1 MLETT
6 VLQTNRWQTFL
17 WLICECSEHVWVHE
31 FKHAIEKQNQGGI
44 LWNFWS
50 KCCAPG
56 RPGRGTTIWWWHCLC
71 GQCSRISSHR
81 THLRP
86 PRIAI
91 TSRYLW
97 ADYVRTPPNKTPPR
111 RTGKVMH
118 AGSYYTR
125 SANSGRSIP
134 CHSASHVASCSLAG
148 VKDVSGLG
156 AGDSALIPQFLE
168 AGTLDV
174 TM

>member
-1 MLETT
+1 MLQEGPAAA
-6 VLQTNRWQTFL
+6 LRY
-17 WLICECSEHVWVHE
+17 
-31 FKHAIEKQNQGGI
+31 GD
-44 LWNFWS
+44 
-50 KCCAPG
+50 
-56 RPGRGTTIWWWHCLC
+56 GTAFVDNVPESVRTE
-71 GQCSRISSHR
+71 RISGQ
-81 THLRP
+81 
-86 PRIAI
+86 RIAI
-91 TSRYLW
+91 TSRYFW
-97 ADYVRTPPNKTPPR
+97 ADYVRTPPNKTPLQ

-125 SANSGRSIP
+125 SASSGRSIP
-134 CHSASHVASCSLAG
+134 CHSASHVASCSSAG